1 MNILIV
7 GSSDVWSIEQHYTK
21 HLNEIP
27 GVKAT
32 IFSTSTFNQAY
43 LNIARRVERRLA
55 PSRNS
60 LHDLFNQALLSTVH
74 QEKPDVVLVFKG
86 MEVYPE
92 TLDKI
97 NSVAFTAN
105 YNPDH
110 PFIFSSRGSG
120 NKNVRRSIGL
130 YRLHFSYHRG
140 VCARIEQEYNIPC
153 HWLPFGYELDPLV
166 YDELL
171 REETTERMRVCFIG
185 NPDAKR
191 VQVIKYILKH
201 NIPVDVYGNLWN
213 RYLRV
218 QNGLNIFPPVYG
230 KDYWRTL
237 RAYRVQLNIFRPH
250 NEGSHN
256 MRSIEIPAVG
266 GIMLAPDSE
275 EQRQLLG
282 LHGKY
287 CFYYDDNVEKITQ
300 IRLILNLSKDFIN
313 QFRVNVS
320 EKLQHN
326 QCTYNNRAIELSI
339 SLLNAYTK

>member
-1 MNILIV
+1 MNMLIV
-7 GSSDVWSIEQHYTK
+7 GSSDIWSIEQHYAK
-21 HLNEIP
+21 YLNEIQ
-27 GVKAT
+27 GVKAS
-32 IFSTSTFNQAY
+32 IFSTSTFNQEH
-43 LNIARRVERRLA
+43 LNVVRRVERRLA

-60 LHDLFNQALLSTVH
+60 LHYLFNQALLSTVYR
-74 QEKPDVVLVFKG
+74 EKPDVVLVFKG
-86 MEVYPE
+86 MEVYPD
-92 TLDKI
+92 TLKKI
-97 NSVAFTAN
+97 NKVAFTAN

-120 NKNVRRSIGL
+120 NKNVRKSIGL

-140 VCARIEQEYNIPC
+140 VCARIEEEYNIPC
-153 HWLPFGYELDPLV
+153 HWLPFGYELDPLT
-166 YDELL
+166 YDELM

-191 VQVIKYILKH
+191 VLIIKHLLQN
-201 NIPVDVYGNLWN
+201 NIPVDVFGNHWN

-218 QNGLNIFPPVYG
+218 QKGLNIFPPVYG

-275 EQRQLLG
+275 EHRILFDRLDSI
-282 LHGKY
+282 
-287 CFYYDDNVEKITQ
+287 FYYRDIIEMTENIKHI
-300 IRLILNLSKDFIN
+300 LILSSENIQRIKLNLHNYMKKKSYAY
-313 QFRVNVS
+313 S
-320 EKLQHN
+320 QH
-326 QCTYNNRAIELSI
+326 AKEL
-339 SLLNAYTK
+339 YQKF